1 MAYNPTLW
9 NRLEYEGTP
18 IYVRYD
24 KPSWFVPNG
33 AGDQILR
40 SVSPNMQFPGTLTVQ
55 RFLDRLTDGEPYD
68 YPGRAALLETEYL
81 REVWFH
87 ITNRCNMRCTHCL
100 FASSPDEE
108 TELSP
113 GYVFH
118 VADEAH
124 ELGCRVFALTGG
136 EPFVHPAFTSIINKL
151 LLYPDTHVVVL
162 TNGMNIQRQLK
173 DQQWDFD
180 RFHLQISLDGLREN
194 HDRTRGSGAFDK
206 LSSTLHELTS
216 AIIPFTLS
224 MCVDSKNVT
233 DMPGLVDFAADVGA
247 GNIHFMWYFV
257 RGRGDAAGFVPPD
270 RIFKSLIQADA
281 RAEMRGINIDNLE
294 ALKTQV
300 FAPSGTIHD
309 GTTAGWESVAI
320 GPDEKLYPSA
330 ALVGI
335 EKLATQMNDGLASAW
350 RNSRVLTEIR
360 KTTAAELTSPLRFI
374 LGGGDTDHSCIHAGS
389 FIGDD
394 PYMPLYEQIALW
406 LISREAA
413 RQSDHNGTPRIR
425 LKMGDILESCGAH
438 GSIALVHSNCLLA
451 LTQKDSLTVVKE
463 FYSDAVG
470 DTNED
475 ILNPVC
481 YPDELINHIP
491 EEFRFRGYGCGS
503 PVVDADIT
511 EGERILDLGCGSGVE
526 CFIASRL
533 TGRTGQVIGLDMLN
547 PMLEL
552 AQQGSTIVSRNLGY
566 RNIEF
571 RTGYLEHIPLDDES
585 VDVVLSNCVM
595 NLSVDK
601 RRAYGEIFRVLRAGG
616 RLVISDVVCETEPD
630 AAIRNDEVLRGE
642 CIAGALTQRD
652 LVGILEESGF
662 RSITLL
668 KRFPYRTVQGHP
680 FFSLTY
686 EARKPLRSDR
696 VKVIYRGPL
705 SSAVTSEGM
714 ALTPGIIQ
722 EISHHE
728 AEILGEQVFVL
739 DDVGGV
745 TNIELEN
752 TCACFVAPEETSMAR
767 PEVHIDQQ
775 PPVAKGDTI
784 KQRSGC
790 MVCGAPLTYLSEEK
804 QIRCA
809 YCKKMLTANAVCENG
824 HFVCDA
830 CHSQDALE
838 VIEHICLETSE
849 TDMLTLLQQIREH
862 PAVPVHGPEHH
873 ALVPGIIL
881 AAYKNLGGAISPSTI
896 QTGIQRGSQVAGGY
910 CAFMGICGAAVG
922 VGIAFGLIL
931 DANPLKPEE
940 RKVVQSATK
949 EVLGEIAALRAAR
962 CCQRDSWIALKKAA
976 ELSQIF
982 LPIPL
987 RAEASL
993 VCRQQAKNAECMG
1006 ADCPLLKARLS

>member
-1 MAYNPTLW
+1 MAYNPSLW
-9 NRLEYEGTP
+9 NRLEYDGTP

-24 KPSWFVPNG
+24 KPSWFVPNE

-40 SVSPNMQFPGTLTVQ
+40 TVSPDIQSPVTLSTQ
-55 RFLDRLTDGEPYD
+55 RFLDRLPIDEPYN
-68 YPGRAALLETEYL
+68 YPGRAALLEIEYL

-108 TELSP
+108 AELP
-113 GYVFH
+113 AEYIFH

-124 ELGCRVFALTGG
+124 DLGCRVFALTGG
-136 EPFVHPAFTSIINKL
+136 EPFVHPAFTSIVNKL
-151 LLYPDTHVVVL
+151 LAYPDTHVVVL
-162 TNGMNIQRQLK
+162 TNGMHILRHLNN
-173 DQQWDFD
+173 QQWDFD

-194 HDRTRGSGAFDK
+194 HDRIRGSGAFDK
-206 LSSTLHELTS
+206 LSGTLHGLTS
-216 AIIPFTLS
+216 EAIPFTLS
-224 MCVDSKNVT
+224 MCVDSNNVA

-247 GNIHFMWYFV
+247 GNVHFMWYLV
-257 RGRGDAAGFVPPD
+257 RGRGDAAGFVPPE
-270 RIFKSLIQADA
+270 RIFQSLIQAAA
-281 RAEMRGINIDNLE
+281 RAEKRGITIDNIE
-294 ALKTQV
+294 AIKTQV

-309 GTTAGWESVAI
+309 GTTTGWESVAI
-320 GPDEKLYPSA
+320 GPDERLYPSA

-335 EKLATQMNDGLASAW
+335 EKLATDMKDGLASAW
-350 RNSRVLTEIR
+350 RKSRVLDDIR
-360 KTTAAELTSPLRFI
+360 TTTAAGLTSPLRFI
-374 LGGGDTDHSCIHAGS
+374 LGGGDTDHSYIHAGS

-394 PYMPLYEQIALW
+394 PYMPLYEQTALW

-413 RQSDHNGTPRIR
+413 QRNDNNGTPRLR

-451 LTQKDSLTVVKE
+451 LTHKDSLTVVKE

-470 DTNED
+470 DAKKD

-481 YPDELINHIP
+481 YPDELIRHIP

-503 PVVDADIT
+503 PVDDADIT
-511 EGERILDLGCGSGVE
+511 EGERIVDLGCGSGVE
-526 CFIASRL
+526 CFIAARL
-533 TGRTGQVIGLDMLN
+533 TGRTGQVIGIDMLE
-547 PMLEL
+547 PMLEM
-552 AQQGSTIVSRNLGY
+552 AHQGLTIVSRNLGY

-571 RTGYLEHIPLDDES
+571 RTGYLEHLPLDDQS
-585 VDVVLSNCVM
+585 ADVVLSNCVM
-595 NLSVDK
+595 NLSVHK
-601 RRAYGEIFRVLRAGG
+601 RRAYGEIFRVLREGG

-642 CIAGALTQRD
+642 CIAGALTQRN

-686 EARKPLRSDR
+686 EARRPLRSDR
-696 VKVIYRGPL
+696 VKVIYRGPF
-705 SSAVTSEGM
+705 SSAVTSEGT
-714 ALTPGIIQ
+714 ALTPGITQ
-722 EISHHE
+722 ELSRHE
-728 AEILGEQVFVL
+728 AELLGEQVFVL
-739 DDVGGV
+739 DDLGGV
-745 TNIELEN
+745 TNMELEN
-752 TCACFVAPEETSMAR
+752 TCACFVAPEQTATAQGHTDHQ
-767 PEVHIDQQ
+767 PLID
-775 PPVAKGDTI
+775 KGGTI

-790 MVCGAPLTYLSEEK
+790 MVCGAPLTYLSEDKE
-804 QIRCA
+804 IRCA
-809 YCKKMLTANAVCENG
+809 YCKTVHMANAVCENG

-838 VIEHICLETSE
+838 VIEHICLETTE
-849 TDMLTLLQQIREH
+849 TDMLRLLQEIREH
-862 PAVPVHGPEHH
+862 PTVPVHGPEHH

-881 AAYKNLGGAISPSTI
+881 ATYKNLGGAISPSTI

-910 CAFMGICGAAVG
+910 CAFMGVCGAAVG
-922 VGIAFGLIL
+922 VGTAFSLIL

-940 RKVVQSATK
+940 RKAVQSATN
-949 EVLGEIAALRAAR
+949 EVLAEIAALRAAR

-976 ELSQIF
+976 ELSQTL

-987 RAEASL
+987 HAEAPL

-1006 ADCPLLKARLS
+1006 ADCPLLQACLS